1 MNEEQKRKEKECC
14 PLSSLSLSHSLS
26 HIFGGFCVNLVCR
39 NNRVDMKKLFIA
51 FLALLVLFLLY
62 AYLVIPNAVSIRRGE
77 RFSGNARLVYRM
89 VMSDHALF
97 WTEAADGRT
106 PINKGF
112 RFHGHDYRISDRKL
126 NSLVVTID
134 GRPSQLDFIS
144 SQADSV
150 ELNWELRIP
159 MPVNPVGRIRGNA
172 GSDSLRSDMTTLL
185 AQMRA
190 YDTNPDRAYGRRITE
205 AQVQDSILLF
215 TYGETKNY
223 PTLPYIYSLID
234 ELKAYTASQSAQVT
248 GTPML
253 HVTTTGGNYLT
264 KVAVPV
270 NKRLK
275 SFGKISYKWML
286 GGGNILITD
295 VKGGPGAI
303 REAFA
308 QLEEYVNDHDR
319 VAPAIP
325 FESLITN
332 RLEEKDT
339 AKWITRIYYPVM

>member
-1 MNEEQKRKEKECC
+1 
-14 PLSSLSLSHSLS
+14 
-26 HIFGGFCVNLVCR
+26 
-39 NNRVDMKKLFIA
+39 MKKLFIA
-51 FLALLVLFLLY
+51 LLVLLALFLLY
-62 AYLVIPNAVSIRRGE
+62 AYLVIPNAVSVRREE
-77 RFSGNARLVYRM
+77 RFSGNAHLVYRM
-89 VMSDHALF
+89 VMSDNAPF
-97 WTEAADGRT
+97 WKEAADGRT
-106 PINKGF
+106 PIDGGF
-112 RFHGHDYRISDRKL
+112 RFHGHDYKVTDHKL
-126 NSLVVTID
+126 NSLIVAID

-144 SQADSV
+144 AQADSV
-150 ELNWELRIP
+150 ALNWELRIS
-159 MPVNPVGRIRGNA
+159 MPVNPLSRVRGNT
-172 GSDSLRSDMTTLL
+172 GSDSLRSDMAALL
-185 AQMRA
+185 GQMRA
-190 YDTNPDRAYGRRITE
+190 YDTNPDRAYGRRIIE
-205 AQVQDSILLF
+205 DHVQDSILLF
-215 TYGETKNY
+215 TYGETKDY

-234 ELKAYTASQSAQVT
+234 ELKTYTASQSAQVT

-253 HVTTTGGNYLT
+253 HVTTDGGNYLT

-303 REAFA
+303 RAAFA